1 MNRGKY
7 ITLQIRLACL
17 NKPAPVEKDI
27 HAQLEETIA
36 ERRQIMQQMEKISQ
50 RARVIDLYLDTT
62 KAA

>member
-17 NKPAPVEKDI
+17 DNPVPVKKDI

-36 ERRQIMQQMEKISQ
+36 ERKQIMQQMEKFSQ